1 MQGAA
6 ALEQVKASSRC
17 FELALVTE
25 YRGFRVKRDG
35 SHQRM
40 TIRVFDRGGEEEHP
54 RFHVEAEADDGT
66 RTTGTAAH
74 SLEGPLERVHWQEL
88 DR

>member
-6 ALEQVKASSRC
+6 ALDQIKAWSGC

-25 YRGFRVKRDG
+25 YQGSRLKRDG
-35 SHQRM
+35 SHQQV

-54 RFHVEAEADDGT
+54 RFHIEAEADDGT

-74 SLEGPLERVHWQEL
+74 SLEGALERVHWEEL